1 MAMPKS
7 TLASPS
13 ALMDDLRSTDKDRQN
28 HAFQSLSEMTKEP
41 VDWAY
46 DIWDELL
53 RLISEGDNRQRSI
66 AGQLLSN
73 LVKSDRRERI
83 LEDAGALLA
92 LANDER
98 FVTARHVLLSLWK
111 IAVEGDRQRETITD
125 GLAHRFRECATE
137 KNSTL
142 IRYDIQ
148 CVLRRIYD
156 LTGDERVRSTGEEL
170 MKLEQDTK
178 YKKKYATAWRS
189 APARPRK
196 QSSGTRSRSTR
207 SSRIR
212 KKFSPL

>member
-1 MAMPKS
+1 VSDVFEAIV
-7 TLASPS
+7 A
-13 ALMDDLRSTDKDRQN
+13 
-28 HAFQSLSEMTKEP
+28 P
-41 VDWAY
+41 VRRA
-46 DIWDELL
+46 ILDELCERDGQTL
-53 RLISEGDNRQRSI
+53 FELCTRLTMNRGIGVTRQGISQHLD
-66 AGQLLSN
+66 
-73 LVKSDRRERI
+73 V
-83 LEDAGALLA
+83 LESSGLI
-92 LANDER
+92 
-98 FVTARHVLLSLWK
+98 VTARHVLLSLWK

-156 LTGDERVRSTGEEL
+156 LTGNERVRSTGEEL

-189 APARPRK
+189 ASARPRK